1 MFYKGIILDLDN
13 TLYSYTNCH
22 LNGLN
27 SALEYISSSVN
38 ISKDVLQ
45 DCYNNVSIKLKNE
58 LGPTAS
64 SHNKFIYFKQ
74 LLETLNQ
81 SGTFGFSDK
90 VAYALIKANEIYWDV
105 FYNNLNCYNGVK
117 DFIAWNKE
125 NNIKI
130 GILTDY
136 ETEYQIIKLHKL
148 GLLQYIDV
156 IVTSEEIGVDKPST
170 KMFCAILAKMG
181 LSSNEVIMIGDN
193 YNKDIKFSGCYSLLF
208 NENDLLLRA
217 KEAPDW
223 ASFSDWALLLR
234 EFQSYYD
241 DINKLVYLSKRCGER
256 FDLVQAGG
264 GNISVKSNTRNLM
277 FIKSS
282 GCHLSALSLTDSYS
296 VIDNATG
303 NKLFGKQAS
312 IETSMHSM
320 LKKYTIH
327 LHPIAV
333 NRVLVCS
340 NATEIINKIY
350 PESLII
356 EYLTPGLKVSAKLL
370 ECYNG
375 ENVIFL
381 LNHGI
386 IVTSDS
392 YNDLLPLID
401 SVVSKFE
408 TYLSLDYSHYK
419 ATNIISQSLNPQYVT
434 YLCEDSIINNGLKD
448 CKNFVSFPDA
458 LIYCGKTGTVFSP
471 REQSSRAAFSPRTKE
486 ATICPPFGRTGKL
499 PLNPNG
505 SRAAFSPGHN
515 ETPTVIF
522 YENRVYIHNKN
533 IYKCKDTEDVLK
545 SIIYINNEN
554 PEITYLTDDEQY
566 YLLNWDAEKYRQNV

>member
-22 LNGLN
+22 SNGLN
-27 SALEYISSSVN
+27 SALEYISSSAN
-38 ISKDVLQ
+38 ISQDVLHN
-45 DCYNNVSIKLKNE
+45 CYNNISIKLKNE

-64 SHNKFIYFKQ
+64 SHNKSIYLKQ
-74 LLETLNQ
+74 VLETLKLDI
-81 SGTFGFSDK
+81 SLF
-90 VAYALIKANEIYWDV
+90 IKANDIYWDAY
-105 FYNNLNCYNGVK
+105 YNNLYCYNGVK
-117 DFIAWNKE
+117 DFIVWNKKI
-125 NNIKI
+125 NIKI

-156 IVTSEEIGVDKPST
+156 IVTSEEIGIDKPST

-181 LSSNEVIMIGDN
+181 LSNNEVIMIGDN
-193 YNKDIKFSGCYSLLF
+193 YNKDIQFSGCYSLLF
-208 NENDLLLRA
+208 NENDLFCKYLN
-217 KEAPDW
+217 D
-223 ASFSDWALLLR
+223 
-234 EFQSYYD
+234 FQSYYD

-264 GNISVKSNTRNLM
+264 GNISVKSNTRNFM

-282 GCHLSALSLTDSYS
+282 GCHLSALSLTDGYS

-340 NATEIINKIY
+340 NAIEIINKIY

-386 IVTSDS
+386 IVTSDN
-392 YNDLLPLID
+392 YDDLLPLID
-401 SVVSKFE
+401 SIVSKFE
-408 TYLSLDYSHYK
+408 MHLSLDYSHYK
-419 ATNIISQSLNPQYVT
+419 TTNIISQGLNPQYVT
-434 YLCEDSIINNGLKD
+434 YLCEDSIINNGIKD
-448 CKNFVSFPDA
+448 CINYVSFPDA
-458 LIYCGKTGTVFSP
+458 LIYCGKTGSVFPP
-471 REQSSRAAFSPRTKE
+471 REHCFPLSYKESLRRAVESKV
-486 ATICPPFGRTGKL
+486 L
-499 PLNPNG
+499 
-505 SRAAFSPGHN
+505 PGHN
-515 ETPTVIF
+515 ETPTVIL

-545 SIIYINNEN
+545 SIIYINNDN
-554 PEITYLTDDEQY
+554 PNVTYLTDDEQY
-566 YLLNWDAEKYRQNV
+566 YLLNWDAEKYRQNI